1 MQDRANAR
9 TDPKNRFGTGASF
22 QRDSRSHSNWCAGD
36 FKRSDKSELQILD
49 ASRSERIGPTPVRS
63 SSDVASQTARALFRL
78 RESLMRGEF
87 APGERMSELPLVA
100 RLGVSRTPIRL
111 ALERLAHI
119 GLLDLSAAGGFTVRG
134 YTPAEALDAI
144 EIRGVIEGTAA
155 RLASERLGD
164 SSELETL
171 RRLGDHM
178 DRLERLT
185 LDSFAHYMDL
195 NEAFH
200 ATIIELAKS
209 AILTR
214 AFQQAISLPFA
225 SPSAM
230 VFPTSGL
237 AYSDAAL
244 AVAKEHHRSLI
255 EAIAMRQGTRAEN
268 LAREHAFIARR
279 VLAMALSDTD
289 ALRKVPGASLINLA
303 ASRTNAI

>member
-1 MQDRANAR
+1 M
-9 TDPKNRFGTGASF
+9 
-22 QRDSRSHSNWCAGD
+22 
-36 FKRSDKSELQILD
+36 SDKSELRIL
-49 ASRSERIGPTPVRS
+49 GS

-78 RESLMRGEF
+78 RESLLRGEF

-119 GLLDLSAAGGFTVRG
+119 GLLDLNASGGFTVRG
-134 YTPAEALDAI
+134 YTPDEALDAI

-155 RLASERLGD
+155 RLASERLID
-164 SSELETL
+164 SSELEGL
-171 RRLGDHM
+171 RRLGDQM

-200 ATIIELAKS
+200 ATIVHLSKS
-209 AILTR
+209 AMITR
-214 AFQQAISLPFA
+214 AFQQAVSLPFA

-255 EAIAMRQGTRAEN
+255 EAIATRQGTRAEN

-279 VLAMALSDTD
+279 VLTMALSDTD
-289 ALRKVPGASLINLA
+289 ALSKVPGASLINVPRGA
-303 ASRTNAI
+303 NATEMR

>member
-1 MQDRANAR
+1 M
-9 TDPKNRFGTGASF
+9 TSFSTGF
-22 QRDSRSHSNWCAGD
+22 EVGFHLCAGD
-36 FKRSDKSELQILD
+36 FKMSDNSELRIL
-49 ASRSERIGPTPVRS
+49 GS

-78 RESLMRGEF
+78 RESLLRGEF

-119 GLLDLSAAGGFTVRG
+119 GQLDLSVSGGFTVRG
-134 YTPAEALDAI
+134 YTPDEALDAI

-155 RLASERLGD
+155 RLASERLID
-164 SSELETL
+164 NSELEAL
-171 RRLGDHM
+171 RRLGDQM
-178 DRLERLT
+178 ERLERLT

-200 ATIIELAKS
+200 ATIVHLSKS
-209 AILTR
+209 VMVTR
-214 AFQQAISLPFA
+214 AFQQAVSLPFA

-255 EAIAMRQGTRAEN
+255 EAIATRQGTRAEN

-279 VLAMALSDTD
+279 VLTMALSDTD
-289 ALRKVPGASLINLA
+289 ALSKVPGASLINVPRGA
-303 ASRTNAI
+303 NATEMR

>member
-1 MQDRANAR
+1 MSDKTELRVVDHLSSAR
-9 TDPKNRFGTGASF
+9 T
-22 QRDSRSHSNWCAGD
+22 
-36 FKRSDKSELQILD
+36 
-49 ASRSERIGPTPVRS
+49 
-63 SSDVASQTARALFRL
+63 SDVASQTARALFSL
-78 RESLMRGEF
+78 RESLLRGEF

-119 GLLDLSAAGGFTVRG
+119 GLLDLHVSGGFTVRG
-134 YTPAEALDAI
+134 YTPAEVLDAI
-144 EIRGVIEGTAA
+144 EMRGVVEGTAA
-155 RLASERLGD
+155 RLASERLTD
-164 SSELETL
+164 NSELDTL
-171 RRLGDHM
+171 RRLGSEM
-178 DRLERLT
+178 ERLERLT

-200 ATIIELAKS
+200 AAIIDLAKS
-209 AILTR
+209 GIVTR
-214 AFQQAISLPFA
+214 AFQQAVSLPFA

-237 AYSDAAL
+237 AYADAAL

-255 EAIAMRQGTRAEN
+255 EAIAARQGARAEN

-289 ALRKVPGASLINLA
+289 ALSKVPGASLINLA
-303 ASRTNAI
+303 ASRTNAV

>member
-1 MQDRANAR
+1 M
-9 TDPKNRFGTGASF
+9 
-22 QRDSRSHSNWCAGD
+22 
-36 FKRSDKSELQILD
+36 SDKSEIRILD
-49 ASRSERIGPTPVRS
+49 VHRSERIGPTPVRS
-63 SSDVASQTARALFRL
+63 SADVASHTARALFRL
-78 RESLMRGEF
+78 RESLLRGEF

-119 GLLDLSAAGGFTVRG
+119 GLLDINASGGFTVRG

-155 RLASERLGD
+155 RLASERLVDG
-164 SSELETL
+164 SEMEAL
-171 RRLGDHM
+171 RRLGDQM

-200 ATIIELAKS
+200 ATIVEMAKS
-209 AILTR
+209 AMVAR
-214 AFQQAISLPFA
+214 AFQQAVSLPFA

-255 EAIAMRQGTRAEN
+255 EAIATRQGTRAEN

-289 ALRKVPGASLINLA
+289 ALSKVPGASLINVSGALRA
-303 ASRTNAI
+303 EW